1 MDNLVDMCDEVI
13 ESYFEETKTVSA
25 NFKKKN
31 ITCKT
36 QNVYKR
42 DPNNIKTDEKSY
54 KNIFIYYIGN
64 VTIKIRQN

>member
-36 QNVYKR
+36 QIVYKC

>member
-13 ESYFEETKTVSA
+13 EPYFEETKTVSA
-25 NFKKKN
+25 NFKEKN
-31 ITCKT
+31 ITWKT
-36 QNVYKR
+36 QSFYKC